1 MLHQIGSRGRTADGG
16 LGNGMQSLREQST
29 SAKLRLAAD
38 NDRAQ
43 IERSRAH
50 LLRMQASDDTAIAQS
65 DLDKVTD
72 LDKQLASIKQQA
84 VASRAGFGAASH
96 LILGS
101 SEYRR
106 KLLEDAARVTQ
117 KIEAMRAKI
126 TQLVAQGRA
135 DKAAAAVD
143 KDKEDQTQEDLSA
156 ALVRRSRRE
165 KRVEAQR
172 RRLDRMEM
180 KFTAADR
187 QTAAKVTKAQLES
200 KGAQTD
206 LGELQNKLHVKLS
219 PAHVHQ
225 RVMAHKKA
233 KHAH

>member
-1 MLHQIGSRGRTADGG
+1 MRG
-16 LGNGMQSLREQST
+16 LREQST
-29 SAKLRLAAD
+29 AAKLRLAAD

-84 VASRAGFGAASH
+84 VASRAGFASASH
-96 LILGS
+96 VILGA

-106 KLLEDAARVTQ
+106 KLQEDAARVTQ
-117 KIEAMRAKI
+117 KIKAMRAKI
-126 TQLVAQGRA
+126 TQLVAQGQA
-135 DKAAAAVD
+135 DKTAAAED
-143 KDKEDQTQEDLSA
+143 KDKEDVAQEDLSA

-165 KRVEAQR
+165 KRVEEQR
-172 RRLDRMEM
+172 RRLDRMEI
-180 KFTAADR
+180 KFAAADKLA
-187 QTAAKVTKAQLES
+187 AAKLTKAQLEY
-200 KGAQTD
+200 KGAKAD
-206 LGELQNKLHVKLS
+206 LGKLQNNLHIKHA
-219 PAHVHQ
+219 PAHVHK
-225 RVMAHKKA
+225 RVKAHKT